1 MKKLFFLLVMMI
13 GLSVQAMA
21 KDVITRD
28 VNQLPQA
35 ARTVIQKN
43 FPKAKLSYIK
53 IDKDFLEAATYEV
66 IFVDGTQVEFNSK
79 GEWTEVDCKL
89 NAVPAA
95 LIPTAI
101 KNYLKQ
107 NFPNVGVEKIERYR
121 KGGYEV
127 ELKNDLS
134 VEFDAQGN
142 FLRMDD

>member
-1 MKKLFFLLVMMI
+1 MKKLFFLLVMMV

-35 ARTVIQKN
+35 ARTTIQKH

-53 IDKDFLEAATYEV
+53 IDKDFLEAATYEA
-66 IFVDGTQVEFNSK
+66 IFEDGTQIEFNSK
-79 GEWTEVDCKL
+79 GEWTEVDSKL
-89 NAVPAA
+89 NPVPAA
-95 LIPTAI
+95 LIPANI

-107 NFPNVGVEKIERYR
+107 NFPNIAVEKIERHR
-121 KGGYEV
+121 KGGYDV

-134 VEFDAQGN
+134 AEFDAQGN
-142 FLRMDD
+142 FLRLDD

>member
-35 ARTVIQKN
+35 ARTVILKN

-66 IFVDGTQVEFNSK
+66 IFEDGTQVEFNSK

-107 NFPNVGVEKIERYR
+107 NFPNVGVEKIERHR

>member
-1 MKKLFFLLVMMI
+1 MKKLFFLFVMMV

-35 ARTVIQKN
+35 ARTTIQKH
-43 FPKAKLSYIK
+43 FAKAKLSYIK
-53 IDKDFLEAATYEV
+53 IDKDFLEAATYEA
-66 IFVDGTQVEFNSK
+66 IFEDGTQIEFNSK
-79 GEWTEVDCKL
+79 GEWTEVDSKL
-89 NAVPAA
+89 NPVPDA
-95 LIPTAI
+95 LIPATV
-101 KNYLKQ
+101 KTYLKK
-107 NFPNVGVEKIERYR
+107 NFPNIAVEKIERHR

-142 FLRMDD
+142 FLRLDD

>member
-35 ARTVIQKN
+35 ARIVIQKN

-66 IFVDGTQVEFNSK
+66 IFEDGTQVEFNSK

-95 LIPTAI
+95 FIPTAI
-101 KNYLKQ
+101 KN
-107 NFPNVGVEKIERYR
+107 
-121 KGGYEV
+121 
-127 ELKNDLS
+127 
-134 VEFDAQGN
+134 
-142 FLRMDD
+142 

>member
-1 MKKLFFLLVMMI
+1 MKKLFFLLVMMV

-35 ARTVIQKN
+35 ARTTIQKH

-53 IDKDFLEAATYEV
+53 IDKDFLEAATYEA
-66 IFVDGTQVEFNSK
+66 IFEDGTQIEFNSK
-79 GEWTEVDCKL
+79 GEWTEVDSKL
-89 NAVPAA
+89 NPVPAA
-95 LIPTAI
+95 LIPANI

-107 NFPNVGVEKIERYR
+107 NFPNIAVEKIERHR
-121 KGGYEV
+121 KGGYDV

-134 VEFDAQGN
+134 AEFDAQGN
-142 FLRMDD
+142 FLKLDD